1 MIVKMVYRN
10 EIMDDITI
18 VMMMSAS
25 IFLGS
30 IALFGF
36 LWAIKNGQFDDEE
49 KFKNAVQNDGEDE
62 LNDAYNL
69 QKKKEKLEKNY
80 KPE

>member
-1 MIVKMVYRN
+1 MDSWVI
-10 EIMDDITI
+10 IM
-18 VMMMSAS
+18 MLGAS

-30 IALFGF
+30 IALFAF

-49 KFKNAVQNDGEDE
+49 KFLNAAKFDGEDE
-62 LNDAYNL
+62 LNDAYKQE
-69 QKKKEKLEKNY
+69 QKKEALKKSY